1 MKLNGK
7 KIGFVLGIF
16 LFVLFIALP
25 VPQGMNVEAWRL
37 AAVTILMAVFWVTEA
52 LPVPATALLP
62 IVFYPIFGIMRS
74 PAVTASYGD
83 NIIYLF
89 LGGFFLAATM
99 EKWNLHRR
107 IALNIIRLT
116 GTTPSKMVL
125 GFFAATLLLSMFVS
139 NTACAVMMV
148 PIAIAV
154 AKSLTGKASDPASVK
169 KESNFSKSLLLT
181 VAYASTIGGITTI
194 IATPANGIAVS
205 ILRETY
211 GLNVTFVQWMMIG
224 VPLALVMSAFVWF
237 MLTKVLFR
245 TGDLKLLGGREVI
258 EEELQKLGKM
268 TAPEKRVLFVAGLM
282 VFCWITRGLLQN
294 IERVREA
301 LPILDMLTDTQIS
314 IGGTILMFLIPAKNE
329 KKDERL
335 LDWPTAVKIPWG
347 ICLLFGGGIAI
358 ARAFDVTGLA
368 SWISGNLASING
380 LTLFTAVLIST
391 AVVCCLT
398 EITSNTAIAS
408 LFIPIMGATAIALGV
423 HPFATVMAICFSSSM
438 CFAMPV
444 ATPPN
449 AIAYSSG
456 YIKIKDMAYAG
467 LILNFV
473 TIIMVFS
480 TIMWL
485 LPLIWGVDLTVTPQ
499 SVLDF
504 MAH

>member
-1 MKLNGK
+1 
-7 KIGFVLGIF
+7 
-16 LFVLFIALP
+16 
-25 VPQGMNVEAWRL
+25 
-37 AAVTILMAVFWVTEA
+37 
-52 LPVPATALLP
+52 
-62 IVFYPIFGIMRS
+62 
-74 PAVTASYGD
+74 
-83 NIIYLF
+83 
-89 LGGFFLAATM
+89 M

-107 IALNIIRLT
+107 IALNIIKLT
-116 GTTPSKMVL
+116 GTTPSTMIL
-125 GFFAATLLLSMFVS
+125 GFFIATLLLSMWVS

-154 AKSLTGKASDPASVK
+154 AKSLTGKTTDPGQIK

-205 ILRETY
+205 MLRREY
-211 GLNVTFVQWMMIG
+211 GLNVTFLQWMLIG

-245 TGDLKLLGGREVI
+245 TGDLKLLGGRDVI
-258 EEELQKLGKM
+258 EDEHKKLGPM
-268 TAPEKRVLFVAGLM
+268 SRGEKSVLAVAGLM
-282 VFCWITRGLLQN
+282 VFCWITRGFIN
-294 IERVREA
+294 VPA
-301 LPILDMLTDTQIS
+301 LEMVTDTQIA
-314 IGGTILMFLIPAKNE
+314 IAGTLLLFLLPARKGE
-329 KKDERL
+329 KL
-335 LDWPTAVKIPWG
+335 LDWQTAVKIPWG

-358 ARAFDVTGLA
+358 AAAFRDTGLA
-368 SWISGNLASING
+368 VWISGNLASISG
-380 LTLFTAVLIST
+380 MTLFTAVLIST

-423 HPFATVMAICFSSSM
+423 HPYATVMAICFSSSM

-449 AIAYSSG
+449 AIAYASG

-473 TIIMVFS
+473 TILMVFS
-480 TIMWL
+480 AIIWL
-485 LPLIWGVDLTVTPQ
+485 LPIVWGVDLGTVPQ
-499 SVLDF
+499 SVLDY
-504 MAH
+504 MNN